1 MYQRVF
7 LIDGFKKEGKMYT
20 AFQAT
25 QLQRVTQ
32 ASQTSIAM
40 PGQYLTFLLA
50 GETYAIGILNIKEI
64 IAYERLT
71 EVPMMPA
78 FIRGVIN
85 LRGRVVPVVDLL
97 SRFGRGKTAPAK
109 RTSIVIV
116 EVAGC
121 DESDNGKVTDIGII
135 VDAVNEV
142 VEITVDMI
150 EPAPSFGASIR
161 PEFING
167 MAKQGSQF
175 IVMLAVDT
183 MLAVNEMV
191 VLGQAILDGNG
202 SESADLNRQI
212 G

>member
-1 MYQRVF
+1 MN
-7 LIDGFKKEGKMYT
+7 T

-25 QLQRVTQ
+25 QLQRITS
-32 ASQTSIAM
+32 ASQTGIAM

-71 EVPMMPA
+71 EVLMMPA

-97 SRFGRGKTAPAK
+97 SRFGRGTTQLAK

-116 EVAGC
+116 EAVGC
-121 DESDNGKVTDIGII
+121 DEENNVKVTDIGVI

-150 EPAPSFGASIR
+150 EPAPSFGAATR

-167 MAKQGSQF
+167 MAKQGNQF
-175 IVMLAVDT
+175 IVMLAVDKV
-183 MLAVNEMV
+183 LAVNEMV
-191 VLGQAILDGNG
+191 VLEQVILGGNG
-202 SESADLNRQI
+202 SESADLSRRI
-212 G
+212 V